1 MNTTFARTTAR
12 RLLRADALLRRSL
25 VYGGLTAGVVAV
37 YAACVIALGTVLPGE
52 GPYAVTLLATGVA
65 ALVALPL
72 RDRLQRG
79 VSRLLYGDRDE
90 PARAIARLGRRLE
103 ASLDSETVLPVV
115 AQTVAEA
122 LRLPY
127 AAIELGHDG
136 GTSIA
141 AAHGVPRGALERI
154 PLVHRGEE
162 FGWLVLAPRSAG
174 DGFSAADRDL
184 LADLAR
190 QAGAAAY
197 AVRLTADL
205 RRSRQQLVSAREE
218 ERRRLRRDLHDGVGP
233 SLAGSLMKLEAA
245 RGLAATDRVAMERL
259 LADLAEQTR
268 RTIDDVRRVASDLRP
283 PALDQL
289 GLEAALRQ
297 DAQRLVPSRT
307 GAHVAADQPLVGLPA
322 AVEVA
327 AYRIGL
333 EALTNVARHAEAS
346 TVDVDLELTPDALLL
361 RVRDDGRGFTD
372 RRSPGVGLSSM
383 RERAEELGGSLE
395 VAAVPGQGTSVTARL
410 PLGEGHGHA

>member
-1 MNTTFARTTAR
+1 MNISIPRTAAR
-12 RLLRADALLRRSL
+12 RLLRTDAFIRRSL

-37 YAACVIALGTVLPGE
+37 YAVSVILLGMVLPGE
-52 GPYAVTLLATGVA
+52 GPYAVTLLATGAA

-90 PARAIARLGRRLE
+90 PHRAIERLGRRLE
-103 ASLDSETVLPVV
+103 ASLEPDTILPIV
-115 AQTVAEA
+115 AETVAEA

-127 AAIELGHDG
+127 AAIELRHDG
-136 GTSIA
+136 DVTVA
-141 AAHGVPRGALERI
+141 AAHGVPRAGLERI

-162 FGWLVLAPRSAG
+162 VGWLVLASRSPRE
-174 DGFSAADRDL
+174 GFDAADREL
-184 LADLAR
+184 LAELAR

-197 AVRLTADL
+197 ATRLNAEL
-205 RRSRQQLVSAREE
+205 RRSRQQIVSAREE

-233 SLAGSLMKLEAA
+233 SLAGALMKLEAA
-245 RGLAATDRVAMERL
+245 REVARHDPAAVDRL
-259 LADLAEQTR
+259 LGELTDETR
-268 RTIDDVRRVASDLRP
+268 HTIDDVRRVASDLRP

-289 GLEAALRQ
+289 GLVASLRE
-297 DAQRLVPSRT
+297 DAQRLARPGTITRVVVDEPL
-307 GAHVAADQPLVGLPA
+307 AALPA

-346 TVDVDLELTPDALLL
+346 VVEVELRLTTDALALH
-361 RVRDDGRGFTD
+361 VHDDGRGFD
-372 RRSPGVGLSSM
+372 GSGPPGVGLSSM

-395 VAAVPGQGTSVTARL
+395 VVRRGGGGTSVTARI
-410 PLGEGHGHA
+410 PLGETLGRA